1 MKNGFIKLHR
11 QIQDNWLWKS
21 DEPFDKRS
29 AWIDLILMANW
40 EESTHLINGQ
50 LVKQRRGEVLTS
62 IGYLAKRWKWSMNKV
77 RRFVEQLTAEG
88 MVRANGTSYGT
99 SLSIEKYA
107 FFQGGADE
115 PNTQTARKKTLPLT
129 QKQQGSN
136 KEVTTY
142 KEYKEEKEEKE
153 NKEVVVGKPTPP
165 TPDQVRDYAKSIG
178 YEIDAEYF
186 CDYYRERGWIKKD
199 GTPIADWQ
207 ATIRNGKR
215 NERKADAEPER
226 NSEQS
231 QFNFKTTA
239 DWLDDE

>member
-88 MVRANGTSYGT
+88 MVRANGTTYGT
-99 SLSIEKYA
+99 SLTIEKYA
-107 FFQGGADE
+107 FFQDWGQTDDQTDDPTDDPQQKKNKEELRKEKNGG
-115 PNTQTARKKTLPLT
+115 QTAP
-129 QKQQGSN
+129 
-136 KEVTTY
+136 V
-142 KEYKEEKEEKE
+142 
-153 NKEVVVGKPTPP
+153 EVVPMPP
-165 TPDQVRDYAKSIG
+165 ELKAKLESM
-178 YEIDAEYF
+178 F
-186 CDYYRERGWIKKD
+186 NMRKD
-199 GTPIADWQ
+199 
-207 ATIRNGKR
+207 N
-215 NERKADAEPER
+215 
-226 NSEQS
+226 
-231 QFNFKTTA
+231 
-239 DWLDDE
+239 

>member
-88 MVRANGTSYGT
+88 MVRANGTTYGT
-99 SLSIEKYA
+99 SLTIEKYA
-107 FFQGGADE
+107 FFQGGRRANGTTVETSDE
-115 PNTQTARKKTLPLT
+115 TTDGTQHKK
-129 QKQQGSN
+129 N
-136 KEVTTY
+136 KE
-142 KEYKEEKEEKE
+142 EYKETRARESDPVAVDSAALDEEI
-153 NKEVVVGKPTPP
+153 
-165 TPDQVRDYAKSIG
+165 AKLWGVS
-178 YEIDAEYF
+178 
-186 CDYYRERGWIKKD
+186 
-199 GTPIADWQ
+199 
-207 ATIRNGKR
+207 
-215 NERKADAEPER
+215 
-226 NSEQS
+226 
-231 QFNFKTTA
+231 
-239 DWLDDE
+239 

>member
-88 MVRANGTSYGT
+88 MVRANGTTYGT

-107 FFQGGADE
+107 FFQGQRRANGTTVETSDETADG
-115 PNTQTARKKTLPLT
+115 TQHKK
-129 QKQQGSN
+129 N
-136 KEVTTY
+136 KE
-142 KEYKEEKEEKE
+142 ELRNARARGSSEDPDAALEEVEAEEMPDWFRKQVE
-153 NKEVVVGKPTPP
+153 GTFGKM
-165 TPDQVRDYAKSIG
+165 
-178 YEIDAEYF
+178 
-186 CDYYRERGWIKKD
+186 
-199 GTPIADWQ
+199 
-207 ATIRNGKR
+207 
-215 NERKADAEPER
+215 
-226 NSEQS
+226 
-231 QFNFKTTA
+231 
-239 DWLDDE
+239 